1 MLLATAIAYRQDF
14 RNRVQGEHRR
24 EEPIS
29 VVCPKCLVEYEL
41 MVSALANDDE
51 ISGWLDPLQARMKRF
66 CPQHENLVQ
75 F

>member
-14 RNRVQGEHRR
+14 KRRVQWANRR

-41 MVSALANDDE
+41 LVSTVAGDDE
-51 ISGWLDPLQARMKRF
+51 IGRWLDTLHARMIAFARGTRI
-66 CPQHENLVQ
+66 
-75 F
+75 